1 MIVAD
6 SVRRHFGAGAG
17 IEIDDGTAAAV
28 AAAMRV
34 ACSQPD
40 PYEMMVHFARK
51 CPWPRTQR

>member
-17 IEIDDGTAAAV
+17 IGIDDGTAAA
-28 AAAMRV
+28 AMR
-34 ACSQPD
+34 AARSQPD